1 MLPSTQSVS
10 EAHRVKVKDGNG
22 DKMDVKPPE
31 IRSNDKAVRGGGD
44 LKVTAA
50 KAREA
55 HNKATSDGR
64 EFNAG

>member
-1 MLPSTQSVS
+1 M
-10 EAHRVKVKDGNG
+10 VKVRDGNG

-31 IRSNDKAVRGGGD
+31 IRSNDKVVRGGD